1 MNLGFHLPEQ
11 TAAAE
16 HAEMLLKTDV
26 DREKVFLF
34 LRSRGMSKMD
44 SMRIFA
50 DATGTPL
57 LEAMKIVQRSPVW
70 R

>member
-1 MNLGFHLPEQ
+1 MSIGWKLPEQ
-11 TAAAE
+11 AAAAE

-26 DREKVFLF
+26 APEAVFAF
-34 LRSRGMSKMD
+34 LRSRGMSKLD

-50 DATGTPL
+50 DATGTSL
-57 LEAMKIVQRSPVW
+57 VQAMKIVQRSPVW